1 MLSFQVVRCVRLPA
15 SGVRWLVMSNK
26 ERPEARRRRRL
37 FLGNL
42 AKVARPPFTT
52 PQWKDA
58 IREDEA
64 RGKKEKGDRPA

>member
-1 MLSFQVVRCVRLPA
+1 
-15 SGVRWLVMSNK
+15 MSNK
-26 ERPEARRRRRL
+26 ERPESRRRRRL

-42 AKVARPPFTT
+42 AKVVRPPMST

-64 RGKKEKGDRPA
+64 RGKKDKGDRPE

>member
-1 MLSFQVVRCVRLPA
+1 MGR
-15 SGVRWLVMSNK
+15 MSNK
-26 ERPEARRRRRL
+26 ERPEGRRRRRL

-42 AKVARPPFTT
+42 AKVARPPLTT

-64 RGKKEKGDRPA
+64 RGPRGRRKDP

>member
-1 MLSFQVVRCVRLPA
+1 
-15 SGVRWLVMSNK
+15 MSKK
-26 ERPEARRRRRL
+26 ERPETRRRRRL
-37 FLGNL
+37 FLGTL
-42 AKVARPPFTT
+42 AKIGRPPFTT

>member
-1 MLSFQVVRCVRLPA
+1 
-15 SGVRWLVMSNK
+15 MSDK
-26 ERPEARRRRRL
+26 DLREEGTPPPRRRRRL
-37 FLGNL
+37 LLGNL

-64 RGKKEKGDRPA
+64 RAPKEKRD